1 MKLRNSISALS
12 FWIVF
17 FAGEER
23 RVVMPTAQVTATA
36 DPADEFCGIRNTAF
50 QAGEQVTFHVYYS
63 VVGAYIHAGTA
74 TFTTTLETYAN
85 KPVYH
90 VVGDGK
96 TKSSYDWIYRVRDKY
111 ETYFD
116 TATLQPY
123 KFIRNVDEGGY
134 KKYETVTFNR
144 TANTAVT
151 NSGVFKVPICIQD
164 VLSAMYYARNINFSK
179 YKVDDKIPFKMFLDN
194 EVFDMYVRYMGKE
207 TIKTQYGKF
216 RAIKFKPL
224 LLKGTIF
231 EGGEKMTVWVSD
243 DPNHVVL
250 RVESPIVVG
259 KVKID
264 MMSYRNLRYP
274 LTSMVKLKGS
284 K

>member
-1 MKLRNSISALS
+1 MKLRNSISAIIIWLVCFS
-12 FWIVF
+12 
-17 FAGEER
+17 GEEKKS
-23 RVVMPTAQVTATA
+23 VEPPIQTSTIN
-36 DPADEFCGIRNTAF
+36 PSDEFCGIKNTAF
-50 QAGEQVTFHVYYS
+50 QAGEQVTFHVFYS

-74 TFTTTLETYAN
+74 TFTTSLETYAN

-96 TKSSYDWIYRVRDKY
+96 TKSSYDWIYKVRDKY
-111 ETYFD
+111 ESYID

-134 KKYETVTFNR
+134 KKYETVTFNK
-144 TANTAVT
+144 TANTAVS
-151 NSGVFKVPICIQD
+151 NSGVFKVPDCIQD
-164 VLSAMYYARNINFSK
+164 VISAIYYARNIDFSK
-179 YKVDDKIPFKMFLDN
+179 YKPEDKIPFKMFLDN
-194 EVFDMYVRYMGKE
+194 EVFDMYIRYMGKE
-207 TIKTQYGKF
+207 TVKTQYGKF
-216 RAIKFKPL
+216 KAIKFKPL

-264 MMSYRNLRYP
+264 MMAYRNLRYP
-274 LTSMVKLKGS
+274 LTSMIKLKGA